1 MSKILPRETL
11 LSAPYWQGAREG
23 VLMMQQCKSCQQYQF
38 YPRTLCS
45 HCDSKDLSWT
55 AVSGRG
61 KVKSYSVVRRGISA
75 DYEAPYIVALIALTE
90 GVTMMS
96 SIQATD
102 PDSISIGADVE
113 VVFEDWGEGIRMPL
127 FKLQSVQP

>member
-1 MSKILPRETL
+1 MSKILPRETQ

-23 VLMMQQCKSCQQYQF
+23 VLTMQQCKSCQQYQF

-45 HCDSKDLSWT
+45 HCDSKDLSWA

-61 KVKSYSVVRRGISA
+61 KVKSYSIVRRGISA
-75 DYEAPYIVALIALTE
+75 DYEAPYIVALIELNE

-96 SIQATD
+96 SIQITD
-102 PDSISIGADVE
+102 LDSVAIGAVVE
-113 VVFEDWGEGIRMPL
+113 VVFEDWGEDIRMPL
-127 FKLQSVQP
+127 FKLQ